1 MIRNLRYYGNWII
14 FKDTIIG
21 NVQLSDNSVLLLPET
36 VKKFKLK
43 SDKYKLSNAPILEQI
58 QQILKS

>member
-1 MIRNLRYYGNWII
+1 MIHNLRYYGNWII
-14 FKDTIIG
+14 FKDIIIG
-21 NVQLSDNSVLLLPET
+21 NVQLSDNSILLLPET

>member
-1 MIRNLRYYGNWII
+1 MIRNLHYYGNWII
-14 FKDTIIG
+14 FKDIIIG
-21 NVQLSDNSVLLLPET
+21 NVQLSDNSVLILPET